1 MTKDYEGKKSVMVIA
16 RQSDMSQST
25 IAMILKDKDEVMG
38 AIKGSASLK
47 VTKLTKNSRRAYIRY
62 G

>member
-1 MTKDYEGKKSVMVIA
+1 MVIA